1 MKGEKK
7 LSSDKKKRSRKK
19 RGAGRV
25 RDRLKFD
32 IDTSELYPL
41 SRREEASF
49 YDDDAPVTENSDIE
63 ISAEEGCE
71 QEDPVS
77 DYSGPEALNPK
88 TLNPEG
94 LKTEDFGT
102 EDYDTEDS
110 GAEDFAEEE
119 FYTEEFDKGHFDGE
133 DPGAENS
140 GTEDP
145 GTEDSDTDDYDTEYL
160 DTGYLDT
167 GYYDTE
173 KPGTEEADPDFS
185 DTERSGTFDT
195 AAAAVPDTP
204 AAADI
209 SKRER
214 VSKKFRRF
222 WTRQRADDFHTVIR
236 TSVVGAFAVVFLMP
250 IVLTITNSLMTKSE
264 INANYGVIFRNRN
277 GVRVFISNTVNLK
290 FIPDIVSFEQYF
302 KVLILSPEYLLKF
315 WNSFLYVVPIV
326 VFQLAI
332 ASLAAYG
339 FARYRGKVREVIF
352 FAYIILML
360 MPYQVTLV
368 PNYLVS
374 KWLNILDTRWA
385 IWLPGFFSPFAVYM
399 LTKYM
404 RRIPKSIYEAA
415 EIDGAGEWQIFSKI
429 CLPNCR
435 GGIASIAILLFIDYW
450 NMVEQPLILLSNDQL
465 HPLSVFLS
473 KINSGE
479 ISLAF
484 AVAVIY
490 MVLPMMVFLYGEE
503 YLVEGIVYQ
512 GGIKE

>member
-1 MKGEKK
+1 MRGEKT
-7 LSSDKKKRSRKK
+7 LPGHKKKRSRKK
-19 RGAGRV
+19 RGAGWV
-25 RDRLKFD
+25 KDRLKY
-32 IDTSELYPL
+32 DTDPSDLYPL
-41 SRREEASF
+41 KRKEDMFPDSSTDSEDDTDPEPFEELTYRPGQAENLKAAYPSDDTASAPEKGSVHKRQGSEEKSFAGEADSDDGFENADSLKNADDSDHTDNRESVYSPDFINYKEI
-49 YDDDAPVTENSDIE
+49 DDDAEHGDEAEFTDDADRSLRESADSDE
-63 ISAEEGCE
+63 AEESDDDDR
-71 QEDPVS
+71 QEDTKKV
-77 DYSGPEALNPK
+77 
-88 TLNPEG
+88 
-94 LKTEDFGT
+94 
-102 EDYDTEDS
+102 
-110 GAEDFAEEE
+110 
-119 FYTEEFDKGHFDGE
+119 
-133 DPGAENS
+133 
-140 GTEDP
+140 
-145 GTEDSDTDDYDTEYL
+145 
-160 DTGYLDT
+160 
-167 GYYDTE
+167 
-173 KPGTEEADPDFS
+173 KPDLST
-185 DTERSGTFDT
+185 R
-195 AAAAVPDTP
+195 
-204 AAADI
+204 
-209 SKRER
+209 
-214 VSKKFRRF
+214 FRRF
-222 WTRQRADDFHTVIR
+222 WTRERIDDARMVVR
-236 TSVVGAFAVVFLMP
+236 TAVAGSFAVLFLMP

-264 INANYGVIFRNRN
+264 INANYGVIFAKKN

-326 VFQLAI
+326 VFQLAV
-332 ASLAAYG
+332 ASLASYG

-352 FAYIILML
+352 VSYIILML

-374 KWLNILDTRWA
+374 NWLNIIDTRWA

-415 EIDGAGEWQIFSKI
+415 EIDGAGEWQIFTRI

-435 GGIASIAILLFIDYW
+435 GGLASIAILLFIDYW